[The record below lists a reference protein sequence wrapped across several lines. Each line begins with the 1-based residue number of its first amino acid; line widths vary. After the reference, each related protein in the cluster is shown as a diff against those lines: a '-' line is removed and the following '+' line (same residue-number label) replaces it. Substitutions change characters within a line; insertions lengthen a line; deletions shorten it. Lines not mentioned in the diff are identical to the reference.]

1 MHPQNSLTGSHEVA
15 IVIGLQSCVSNLCAD
30 FAPSDYLGSLL
41 YSGPFN
47 PQYAAGQAQ
56 KPPHQNFTVT
66 VPSYI
71 SKGAARVSV
80 AHWSLIGVSASRI
93 YAPRPLLKRVLG
105 LVRDALRDA
114 HGERHHRLSAWSD
127 FLHVEHIEVEWFESY
142 FHNDTLRAQGSHR
155 YRLL

>member
-47 PQYAAGQAQ
+47 PQYAPGQAE

-93 YAPRPLLKRVLG
+93 HAPRTLLKRALG

-127 FLHVEHIEVEWFESY
+127 FLQVEHIEVEWFESTFIMTRY
-142 FHNDTLRAQGSHR
+142 VRKVHHR